1 MQGVTPDHINNK
13 MKGVLYSS
21 IPPTIPPHII
31 ELNKQESRT
40 KIIERTKEKGK
51 DIDVVID
58 PYLME
63 DARKKNPDS
72 N

>member
-1 MQGVTPDHINNK
+1 M
-13 MKGVLYSS
+13 
-21 IPPTIPPHII
+21 PPSTPPHVI
-31 ELNKQESRT
+31 EMNKQDART

-63 DARKKNPDS
+63 EARKKNPDS
-72 N
+72 NRFMED